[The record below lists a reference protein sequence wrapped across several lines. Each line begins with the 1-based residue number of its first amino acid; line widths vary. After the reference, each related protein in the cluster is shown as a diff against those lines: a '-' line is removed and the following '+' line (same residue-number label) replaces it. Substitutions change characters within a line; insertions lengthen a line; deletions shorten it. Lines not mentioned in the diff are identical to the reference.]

1 MKMVLGALVISIL
14 VGGIA
19 FWGLL
24 ALGLPMFL
32 AILGYVVAGAVTTL
46 IVMVIYAQVLQ
57 GPSSAKLSGEQNSE
71 RPTT

>member
-14 VGGIA
+14 VGGVA

-32 AILGYVVAGAVTTL
+32 AILGYALAGAVTTL
-46 IVMVIYAQVLQ
+46 IVMAVYAQMLQ
-57 GPSSAKLSGEQNSE
+57 SPSSAKLSGEQNSE
-71 RPTT
+71 RPTA